1 MSASAAAAAS
11 GEPVNITKTPSGA
24 GQGGAVQPKTI
35 RLAAGALV
43 LSGVAALAAA
53 VSLLGARSWLK
64 ENLAASNRKAKPPI
78 AETAAKLHSDV
89 NRLIQGQLIANAVL
103 LGALILLAMS
113 VWRGRH
119 WSRWAVLILFVLG
132 SFTGTLAGVFS
143 LISAFTS
150 GPIAFHV
157 ASFIAA
163 AALVSALI
171 LVNVAPS
178 TAYLALTRPERTSG
192 GTGRPGLRDM
202 FAPRAAGAKTAPPRP
217 AAPRGAG
224 NPSSAKQRAK
234 VRADEA
240 AVAKG
245 AELARTRAKAS
256 KSRRTDG

>member
-1 MSASAAAAAS
+1 MSASAAAAPS
-11 GEPVNITKTPSGA
+11 GKPVNITKAPSGA
-24 GQGGAVQPKTI
+24 GAPTPPTTI

-64 ENLAASNRKAKPPI
+64 ENLAASNAKAKPPI
-78 AETAAKLHSDV
+78 PTTAATLHSDV

-150 GPIAFHV
+150 GPVLFHA
-157 ASFIAA
+157 ASFVAA

-171 LVNVAPS
+171 LVNIAPS
-178 TAYLALTRPERTSG
+178 AAYLALSRPARGPG
-192 GTGRPGLRDM
+192 GAGRPGLRDL
-202 FAPRAAGAKTAPPRP
+202 F
-217 AAPRGAG
+217 APRGAASAKTPPARPAVPRSAS

-256 KSRRTDG
+256 KSRRTDA